1 MKLVFQSLKGRCHS
15 DRFLLFLSL
24 NRVLV
29 TFSGW
34 RQRPV
39 GLRVV
44 AYRYHWTQ
52 AASLSPEFVAKFQ
65 REEPSAAGQPNVGL
79 YPASKS
85 AFGLCVRVKLAFCQL
100 LNAY

>member
-1 MKLVFQSLKGRCHS
+1 
-15 DRFLLFLSL
+15 
-24 NRVLV
+24 V

-52 AASLSPEFVAKFQ
+52 AASLSPEFVAKFP
-65 REEPSAAGQPNVGL
+65 REEPSAAGQANVGL
-79 YPASKS
+79 YPA
-85 AFGLCVRVKLAFCQL
+85 
-100 LNAY
+100 

>member
-1 MKLVFQSLKGRCHS
+1 M
-15 DRFLLFLSL
+15 
-24 NRVLV
+24 

-65 REEPSAAGQPNVGL
+65 REEPSAAGQANVGL

-85 AFGLCVRVKLAFCQL
+85 AFGLCVRIKLAFCQL